1 LITVFDH
8 RYSTM
13 SGSSF
18 SFLCV
23 NFLILQK
30 WSNHPY
36 SQNSS
41 LSFLLLCLIFTCK
54 FTFCV
59 FILLNELFVLII
71 LYSSILLFCYDEKV
85 KLNNGW
91 RDNYF
96 LWSQSL
102 ITGTM
107 SGSSVSFLCVNFLIL
122 QKWSNHPYS
131 QNSLLKSDYW
141 VCLNS

>member
-85 KLNNGW
+85 KFTIMFNFHLQIYVLCIYIIE
-91 RDNYF
+91 RTLCFDYF
-96 LWSQSL
+96 VQFNS
-102 ITGTM
+102 
-107 SGSSVSFLCVNFLIL
+107 SFLLWWKGKVE
-122 QKWSNHPYS
+122 QWMER
-131 QNSLLKSDYW
+131 
-141 VCLNS
+141 